1 MTEAVTEVV
10 AVEEVP
16 VVKKKRINSKKKGSS
31 FEGHI
36 GKVLGDTLKPMKFRR
51 SQSSG
56 AILGGVNERFL
67 KNYSED
73 ARALFIGDVVPT
85 NEADIIR
92 DLGWKLKF
100 TLECKF
106 YKTADNIDHL
116 LSNTKIRKWF
126 EQACTDATKINK
138 EPLLI
143 FKFNHTDTFAAV
155 NYETLDRLPSTITKS
170 LLFNYT
176 LQEGPLPPRSF
187 VVFHL
192 KEALLDVEWWKLYTN
207 PISATPTPVV

>member
-1 MTEAVTEVV
+1 MNLL
-10 AVEEVP
+10 
-16 VVKKKRINSKKKGSS
+16 KNGSIQKKKGNG
-31 FEGHI
+31 FEGQI
-36 GKVLGDTLKPMKFRR
+36 GKVLGENLSPMKFRR

-67 KNYSED
+67 KNYSDD
-73 ARALFIGDVVPT
+73 AKSLFVGDVVPT

-126 EQACTDATKINK
+126 EEACIDAVKINK

-143 FKFNHTDTFAAV
+143 FKFNHSEIFAAV
-155 NYETLDRLPSTITKS
+155 NYDTIDRYPSTITKS
-170 LLFNYT
+170 LLFNYK
-176 LQEGPLPPRSF
+176 LADGPLPPRAF
-187 VVFHL
+187 AVFHF
-192 KEALLDVEWWKLYTN
+192 KEALLDLEWWKNYIIKETEIKN
-207 PISATPTPVV
+207 ECKES